1 MPEIE
6 TVAVVLLAGMAAG
19 WLAGLVTRGS
29 GVGGLGNMLLA
40 LAGAFAAVY
49 AAGWIGLL
57 SPGHLAGGLIAA
69 LLGAFGLL
77 YLVASFRR

>member
-6 TVAVVLLAGMAAG
+6 TVAVILLAGLAAG

-29 GVGGLGNMLLA
+29 GLGGLGNMLLA

-49 AAGWIGLL
+49 AAQWTGLL
-57 SPGHLAGGLIAA
+57 SPGHPAESLIAA

-77 YLVASFRR
+77 YLVANFRR